1 MPFSAMPP
9 LRLDGLLP
17 LLLPLLEPFDAP
29 LPLPVEFAAGIAS
42 HKAIAME
49 YASSPVEQPALQIRS
64 VLGPSSD
71 LRE

>member
-1 MPFSAMPP
+1 MPP
-9 LRLDGLLP
+9 FRLDGLLP
-17 LLLPLLEPFDAP
+17 LLLPLLEPLTHHCRRRSR
-29 LPLPVEFAAGIAS
+29 LPLGIAS
-42 HKAIAME
+42 HNAIAME